1 LEDWREEWRLGGQIL
16 SHSLYQKK
24 ILSPVGVVFGDLRN
38 EETLQ
43 KKKTKK
49 FVCQLR
55 LMSTN
60 IALVAVVAVS
70 PAIVA
75 FGVDLLALI
84 AMPCAS

>member
-1 LEDWREEWRLGGQIL
+1 M
-16 SHSLYQKK
+16 KK
-24 ILSPVGVVFGDLRN
+24 LSPVGVVFGDLRN

-43 KKKTKK
+43 KKTKN

-60 IALVAVVAVS
+60 IALVVVVS

>member
-1 LEDWREEWRLGGQIL
+1 
-16 SHSLYQKK
+16 
-24 ILSPVGVVFGDLRN
+24 
-38 EETLQ
+38 
-43 KKKTKK
+43 
-49 FVCQLR
+49 VCQLR

>member
-1 LEDWREEWRLGGQIL
+1 M
-16 SHSLYQKK
+16 KK
-24 ILSPVGVVFGDLRN
+24 LSPVGVVFGDLRN

-43 KKKTKK
+43 QKTKN

-60 IALVAVVAVS
+60 IALVVVVS

-84 AMPCAS
+84 AMPAVCKLKLGSSRVPSPIVRL